1 MKEVKIAE
9 ADIDAVAAKLKHLSI
24 DITPIV
30 PSEWG
35 RSPAVTVIECVLQIN
50 RNYKKMVLPRLKVF
64 EEKYPETQRIAEL
77 AELID
82 NYPTPHAFMK
92 EELNYNHED
101 RARILE
107 SVVRRIRTVVEG
119 VQTLEEEKES
129 LKHWAISAKPQ
140 DYRALNIKG
149 FGLASFQ
156 FLRLAFG
163 AQTVKPD
170 VHVRNFL
177 SKTLMR
183 NISSIQSVLLLEGAS
198 KQVGLS
204 VRDVDNFIWKRGLGN

>member
-1 MKEVKIAE
+1 MRETNIAE
-9 ADIDAVAAKLKHLSI
+9 TAVDLVAARLKHLSPN
-24 DITPIV
+24 ITPIV
-30 PSEWG
+30 ASEWG
-35 RSPAVTVIECVLQIN
+35 RPPAATVIECVLQIN
-50 RNYKKMVLPRLKVF
+50 RNYNKMVLPRLKVF
-64 EEKYPETQRIAEL
+64 EEKHPKTQRVTEL
-77 AELID
+77 AKLID
-82 NYPTPHAFMK
+82 NYPTSHVFVK
-92 EELNYNHED
+92 KELNYNHED

-107 SVVRRIRTVVEG
+107 SVVRYVCTIVEG
-119 VQTLEEEKES
+119 VQTLEKEKES
-129 LKHWAISAKPQ
+129 LKYWVIRSKPQ
-140 DYRALNIKG
+140 DYQTLNIRG

-183 NISSIQSVLLLEGAS
+183 NVSAIQSVLLLEAAS